1 MARKLTIPQR
11 KEAKVVVAEYYR
23 KGYSSYRIAKVVTEN
38 TGVSISQPTALAL
51 INEVVADLKKLY
63 EGKIDALFWANLD
76 HYNGLEAEM
85 WEAWELSKTQRRKTT
100 SRRKG
105 EAVNNPQN
113 ITVRSVKT
121 KEVSD
126 SEELTDGRG
135 DPRYAAIILDCI
147 NNRMQWLG
155 KLKFGADPVPTG
167 NVVNNTDNS
176 VTLVINTPLSP
187 KMQALQAA
195 VKTIQ
200 VEPQENGEN

>member
-1 MARKLTIPQR
+1 MARVLTAPQR
-11 KEAKVVVAEYYR
+11 LEAKTLVAELYAEGR
-23 KGYSSYRIAKVVTEN
+23 SSRYIADKVTAE
-38 TGVSISQPTALAL
+38 TGVSISQTTALTL
-51 INEVVADLKKLY
+51 INEVLKDLKSRY
-63 EGKIDALFWANLD
+63 EKKVDELFWANLER
-76 HYNGLEAEM
+76 YNRVEAKM
-85 WEAWELSKTQRRKTT
+85 WDAWDLSCQQRRKST

-113 ITVRSVKT
+113 NTVRSVKT